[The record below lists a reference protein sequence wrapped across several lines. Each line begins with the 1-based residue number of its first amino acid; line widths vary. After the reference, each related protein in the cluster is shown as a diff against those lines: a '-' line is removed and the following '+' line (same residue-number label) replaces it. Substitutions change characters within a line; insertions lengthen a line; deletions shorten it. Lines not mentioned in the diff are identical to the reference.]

1 MFYKMDGN
9 ETPVLFVGPLWSVL
23 HFDWLV
29 YLVVSPIVTYL
40 STILRRLHSIE
51 LSSLFS
57 LFVQWLKAHPKIKYP
72 YSVICII

>member
-1 MFYKMDGN
+1 MFHKMDGN
-9 ETPVLFVGPLWSVL
+9 ETPVLFVGPLWSLL